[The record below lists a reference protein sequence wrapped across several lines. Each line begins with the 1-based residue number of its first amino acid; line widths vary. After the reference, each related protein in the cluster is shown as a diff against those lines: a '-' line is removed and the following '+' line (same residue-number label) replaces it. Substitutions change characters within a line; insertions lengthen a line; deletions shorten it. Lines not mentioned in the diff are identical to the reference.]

1 MAYAQTLAGYTHK
14 GLVAVALLLSVVAL
28 GMWGRH
34 LLIINDAMSMARA
47 LTWTVVALGAHGVA
61 ATVERYGLEQ

>member
-28 GMWGRH
+28 WMWVRY
-34 LLIINDAMSMARA
+34 LFVWTDAYSMARA
-47 LTWTVVALGAHGVA
+47 LTWTVVSLGAHGVA
-61 ATVERYGLEQ
+61 ALVERYGVA